1 MFNSNIY
8 RDIDVIVVGAGVS
21 GVFAALELAEKYKV
35 LIIEQESN
43 VIPRGST
50 SYNQCYKLHSGVHY
64 FGDPLTARKC
74 LLDSIECAKKW
85 PEHLLGDPGS
95 KARRNRHYI
104 MSNSLFDKSKARKVA
119 ALLRLTYKTEVEKDL
134 TNKVFSEPE
143 EFIQEITTAYEYP
156 YVAQSMDFRRKDGSI
171 QKAQVALA
179 FDVGEPQ
186 VDIVFMQNNIQK
198 RIEEHPNI
206 STLFQHKVV
215 NIKPTENK
223 FGYEITVTNR
233 SGKESTVFSKGVV
246 NCAWQ
251 NIETLNATTGLSDTT
266 EDKLLIRMKISILAR
281 LPNTLRNI
289 DTCIFSLGPYCSI
302 TNQFNGT
309 AVLTYEP
316 ITNIDQYLQGEEPS
330 DKIRSIQELQEDG
343 VIPLETELGQQ
354 LAKDIITGCSIY
366 VPEINTAEALEVR
379 AGYVKMY
386 MEPNEKYSI
395 YEKESP
401 IHRRREDGIF
411 VHPGTASCFISAAA
425 MKMTYASSNATKIYR
440 FMLQQMEN
448 RASWE
453 AKIDDPEQKRKL
465 DEAAISTNQST
476 KEFLQTLLQQNRE
489 LPLDFSIMIIRD
501 CIRNTLEQFLQ
512 VVLAEDN
519 LQNDTWAVYAQANS
533 RTLQPLQPTLYYD
546 QMSQR
551 FFPIKIQATKDN
563 LPEITRTPQPS
574 Q

>member
-1 MFNSNIY
+1 M
-8 RDIDVIVVGAGVS
+8 
-21 GVFAALELAEKYKV
+21 
-35 LIIEQESN
+35 
-43 VIPRGST
+43 
-50 SYNQCYKLHSGVHY
+50 
-64 FGDPLTARKC
+64 
-74 LLDSIECAKKW
+74 
-85 PEHLLGDPGS
+85 
-95 KARRNRHYI
+95 
-104 MSNSLFDKSKARKVA
+104 
-119 ALLRLTYKTEVEKDL
+119 
-134 TNKVFSEPE
+134 
-143 EFIQEITTAYEYP
+143 
-156 YVAQSMDFRRKDGSI
+156 
-171 QKAQVALA
+171 
-179 FDVGEPQ
+179 
-186 VDIVFMQNNIQK
+186 
-198 RIEEHPNI
+198 
-206 STLFQHKVV
+206 
-215 NIKPTENK
+215 
-223 FGYEITVTNR
+223 
-233 SGKESTVFSKGVV
+233 
-246 NCAWQ
+246 
-251 NIETLNATTGLSDTT
+251 
-266 EDKLLIRMKISILAR
+266 
-281 LPNTLRNI
+281 
-289 DTCIFSLGPYCSI
+289 
-302 TNQFNGT
+302 
-309 AVLTYEP
+309 
-316 ITNIDQYLQGEEPS
+316 
-330 DKIRSIQELQEDG
+330 
-343 VIPLETELGQQ
+343 IPLETELGQQ